1 VNSSVLDNI
10 AGALIGGAM
19 AHQLFRAKVHIGY
32 LAAIVAAC
40 LVLAGP
46 GVGKTTV
53 LTTRIARILDTSQNR
68 NFRILALTFTT
79 KSGDEMRTRVEELGV
94 RRCPAI
100 GRQLTGCKGVF
111 DPAKPLLVHL
121 DEETRKPPFAD
132 HYRAEKTLHFLRSQS
147 AEPIYVRLT

>member
-1 VNSSVLDNI
+1 MFSVL
-10 AGALIGGAM
+10 AELRVRR
-19 AHQLFRAKVHIGY
+19 H
-32 LAAIVAAC
+32 
-40 LVLAGP
+40 VLCRS
-46 GVGKTTV
+46 V
-53 LTTRIARILDTSQNR
+53 
-68 NFRILALTFTT
+68 
-79 KSGDEMRTRVEELGV
+79 LGV
-94 RRCPAI
+94 MRCPAI

>member
-1 VNSSVLDNI
+1 MNSSVLDNI

-53 LTTRIARILDTSQNR
+53 LTTRIARILDTSRNR

-79 KSGDEMRTRVEELGV
+79 KAGDEMRTRVEELGQEV
-94 RRCPAI
+94 SSHREAAYRLQ
-100 GRQLTGCKGVF
+100 GRIRSGE
-111 DPAKPLLVHL
+111 A
-121 DEETRKPPFAD
+121 AS
-132 HYRAEKTLHFLRSQS
+132 RA
-147 AEPIYVRLT
+147 A